1 MSVRP
6 RTLARIES
14 AHRHSAFYRGYLANH
29 LPMALVA
36 LDAMGASDERIA
48 RFTARYEAQL
58 EPLPPAGASIEAGD
72 EARHLGEPRAFSS
85 WVDYFATRV
94 ERDGAPAVL
103 SEWATRL
110 VEGIGSG
117 AFHGA
122 IRTAYAVETGSIRE
136 LAHALAYWASA
147 YEALPPVK
155 PGAGIETPA
164 QVLESLASDPEHAG
178 RKLPGANIAQR
189 TRFAASQAGFA
200 ALVARADA
208 QSLTLDA
215 IAAALIQAYGASGNF
230 TILHGVTGCHAF
242 RILAPHFGEGSRA
255 VAQFWAAIVAA
266 YLGCG
271 SPPAREWRLEGRDT
285 LDWQEIHRRAV
296 ECDDEHDVKLAY
308 SCWRE
313 GLHYGG
319 DSWRRVASAVVC
331 AAQREAMPC

>member
-1 MSVRP
+1 MNIRA

-14 AHRHSAFYRGYLANH
+14 AHRHGAFYRGYLANH

-48 RFTARYEAQL
+48 RFIARYEVQL
-58 EPLPPAGASIEAGD
+58 EPLAPAAAPIEAGD

-85 WVDYFATRV
+85 WVDYFAARIDH
-94 ERDGAPAVL
+94 EGAPSVL
-103 SEWATRL
+103 RAWATRL
-110 VEGIGSG
+110 AEGIGSG

-122 IRTAYAVETGSIRE
+122 IRTAYAVESGSARE

-147 YEALPPVK
+147 YEALPVVK
-155 PGAGIETPA
+155 LGAGIESPG
-164 QVLESLASDPEHAG
+164 QLLASIASNSEHAG

-200 ALVARADA
+200 ALVARADTQA
-208 QSLTLDA
+208 LTLDA
-215 IAAALIQAYGASGNF
+215 VATALIHAYGASGNF

-242 RILAPHFGEGSRA
+242 RMLAPHFEDGPGA
-255 VAQFWAAIVAA
+255 VARFWTAIVAA

-271 SPPAREWRLEGRDT
+271 SPPVHGWRLEGRDA
-285 LDWQEIHRRAV
+285 LDWPEIRRRAV

-319 DSWRRVASAVVC
+319 DAWRRVASAAVC